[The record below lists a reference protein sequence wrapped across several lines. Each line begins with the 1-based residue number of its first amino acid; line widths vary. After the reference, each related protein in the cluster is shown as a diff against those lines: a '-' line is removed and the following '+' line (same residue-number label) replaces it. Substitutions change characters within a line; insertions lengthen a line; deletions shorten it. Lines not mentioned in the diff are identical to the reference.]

1 MSLALVIGAVT
12 APPPMPAAYSGRGPC
27 TDCPEIQSRIT
38 LLADGNYV
46 ESRTYAG
53 GSVTPLVERGT
64 WLWESDA
71 DTIGLTLGERNR
83 RPISREGYASIVA
96 ITRDGLAEGANAR
109 YHPLRSALQLGLGP
123 ERSAG
128 YYRNEIPHP
137 PCQGIGLAP
146 FRDGLHGVVPLSAVA
161 PAEEEL
167 VAFAHWA
174 GSI

>member
-1 MSLALVIGAVT
+1 MAE
-12 APPPMPAAYSGRGPC
+12 AYSGRGPC

-71 DTIGLTLGERNR
+71 DTM
-83 RPISREGYASIVA
+83 IVA

-109 YHPLRSALQLGLGP
+109 YHALRSALQLGLGP

-137 PCQGIGLAP
+137 LCQGIGLAP

>member
-1 MSLALVIGAVT
+1 
-12 APPPMPAAYSGRGPC
+12 MPAAYSGRGPC

-71 DTIGLTLGERNR
+71 DTM
-83 RPISREGYASIVA
+83 IVA

-109 YHPLRSALQLGLGP
+109 YHALRSALQLGLGP

-137 PCQGIGLAP
+137 LCQGIGIAP

-161 PAEEEL
+161 PAKEEL